1 MMMPLNV
8 DEHPSKVEMLIRLV
22 QSDILT
28 LDEAR
33 KELGYDGLPDELG
46 RFTLSMYLNLIDN
59 MQQEEE
65 FLDVDPNLN

>member
-1 MMMPLNV
+1 MPLNINDLQTKCDTV
-8 DEHPSKVEMLIRLV
+8 IRLV
-22 QSDILT
+22 ECDLIT

-33 KELGYDGLPDELG
+33 HELGFAPLTDDLG
-46 RFTLSMYLNLIDN
+46 KFTLSMYLNLIEN

>member
-1 MMMPLNV
+1 MPLNV
-8 DEHPSKVEMLIRLV
+8 DDVNNKVELLIRLV

-33 KELGYDGLPDELG
+33 KELGFDRLPDELG
-46 RFTLSMYLNLIDN
+46 RFTLSMYMNLIDN

>member
-1 MMMPLNV
+1 MPLNV
-8 DEHPSKVEMLIRLV
+8 DDVNNKVELLIRLV

-33 KELGYDGLPDELG
+33 KELGFDSLPDELG
-46 RFTLSMYLNLIDN
+46 RFTLSMYMNLIDN

>member
-1 MMMPLNV
+1 MPLNV

>member
-1 MMMPLNV
+1 MMPFNV
-8 DEHPSKVEMLIRLV
+8 DDLPNKVELLIRLV

-33 KELGYDGLPDELG
+33 KELGYETLPDDLG